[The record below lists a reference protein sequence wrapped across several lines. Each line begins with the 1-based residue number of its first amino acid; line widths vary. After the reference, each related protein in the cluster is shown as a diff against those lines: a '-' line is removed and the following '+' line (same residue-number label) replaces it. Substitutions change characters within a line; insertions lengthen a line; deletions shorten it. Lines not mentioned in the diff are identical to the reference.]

1 VSVASIGGGGGRR
14 LGLAFGGL
22 SGLLVGYSSFE
33 VNLPEDVLDFRTV
46 PAQARHDFCSST
58 M

>member
-1 VSVASIGGGGGRR
+1 M
-14 LGLAFGGL
+14 

-46 PAQARHDFCSST
+46 PAQARHDFCSNT